1 MRKEKK
7 YIRDIN
13 LRKIFIL
20 LICFIML
27 FTSNSFQV
35 YGEKTEKKD
44 DEKVVRV
51 GWFDSSYNTIDASG
65 RRIGYCY
72 EYERKIAGYIG
83 WKYEY
88 VEGSW
93 TELLE
98 MLENGEIDMLGGVSY
113 TEERA
118 EKMLYSSYSIGIE
131 EYHLYIPTDN
141 LDDYNGNFS
150 YFNGKKIGVNKN
162 SIQVEMLKEWAELY
176 NITPEIVEVTTSEN
190 ESVEMLLN
198 GELDGYI
205 TLDSYLSGDDIYPV
219 VKIGSS
225 DFYFAVNKQRPDLLA
240 ELDNALSKIRDEN
253 RFYDQELFVKYNQNL
268 GANLY
273 LSDEE
278 IQWIENHGEIK
289 VGYIDNYLAYCD
301 KDDES
306 GKLTGVL
313 SDYLKKA
320 TTCFSNG
327 ELNFKTY
334 PYENIEVAL
343 DALKSGEIDCV
354 FPANFSVYDGEI
366 RKVCLTPS
374 LARATLYM
382 VVKTSKNKDVF
393 NKEEGS
399 VAVVSGDINYES
411 LVNEI
416 RPGWKVRHYSN
427 TNECIKAVKDN
438 KVDCYFISSYRYN
451 EIRRLCDKYKLNPL
465 DTGKDIPFCFAVRED
480 DSVLYSIIA
489 KATNIIPDSYIN
501 NTLTSYFY
509 EEGKITLIDLIKEN
523 IIIVIGICAL
533 IVAMLSLIIGQ
544 RRIIKA
550 EKKAKENRRI
560 ADDLSRRVYV
570 DALTSVRNKG
580 GYNDYVGMLQDR
592 LDSKE
597 VTEFAICMFDCDNLK
612 VINDK
617 YGHERGDEYLKAAVR
632 LICQVFR
639 NSPVFRI
646 GGDEFISILQND
658 DYKNREELVRKF
670 EEESMVINEKIEN
683 EWEHV
688 NTSVGMAVFDSK
700 ADRVIDDTVKRADEL
715 MYENKRK
722 RKASGKVR

>member
-1 MRKEKK
+1 M
-7 YIRDIN
+7 
-13 LRKIFIL
+13 
-20 LICFIML
+20 
-27 FTSNSFQV
+27 
-35 YGEKTEKKD
+35 
-44 DEKVVRV
+44 
-51 GWFDSSYNTIDASG
+51 
-65 RRIGYCY
+65 
-72 EYERKIAGYIG
+72 
-83 WKYEY
+83 
-88 VEGSW
+88 
-93 TELLE
+93 
-98 MLENGEIDMLGGVSY
+98 
-113 TEERA
+113 
-118 EKMLYSSYSIGIE
+118 
-131 EYHLYIPTDN
+131 
-141 LDDYNGNFS
+141 
-150 YFNGKKIGVNKN
+150 
-162 SIQVEMLKEWAELY
+162 
-176 NITPEIVEVTTSEN
+176 
-190 ESVEMLLN
+190 
-198 GELDGYI
+198 
-205 TLDSYLSGDDIYPV
+205 
-219 VKIGSS
+219 
-225 DFYFAVNKQRPDLLA
+225 
-240 ELDNALSKIRDEN
+240 
-253 RFYDQELFVKYNQNL
+253 
-268 GANLY
+268 
-273 LSDEE
+273 
-278 IQWIENHGEIK
+278 
-289 VGYIDNYLAYCD
+289 
-301 KDDES
+301 
-306 GKLTGVL
+306 
-313 SDYLKKA
+313 
-320 TTCFSNG
+320 
-327 ELNFKTY
+327 
-334 PYENIEVAL
+334 
-343 DALKSGEIDCV
+343 
-354 FPANFSVYDGEI
+354 
-366 RKVCLTPS
+366 
-374 LARATLYM
+374 
-382 VVKTSKNKDVF
+382 
-393 NKEEGS
+393 
-399 VAVVSGDINYES
+399 
-411 LVNEI
+411 
-416 RPGWKVRHYSN
+416 
-427 TNECIKAVKDN
+427 
-438 KVDCYFISSYRYN
+438 DCYFISSYRYN

-480 DSVLYSIIA
+480 DSVLYSIVA

-501 NTLTSYFY
+501 NALTSYFY
-509 EEGKITLIDLIKEN
+509 EEGKTTLIDLIKEN
-523 IIIVIGICAL
+523 IIIVIGIFAL